1 MALFDPF
8 AARAQAD
15 GWDYHEVP
23 RTRAAPAV
31 VPEECAE
38 LLIEIAGSCASRALV

>member
-1 MALFDPF
+1 MGLFDAF
-8 AARAQAD
+8 ATRAQAD

-23 RTRAAPAV
+23 WTHAAPAV

-38 LLIEIAGSCASRALV
+38 LLIEIAGARASRASV

>member
-23 RTRAAPAV
+23 WTHAAPAV

-38 LLIEIAGSCASRALV
+38 LLIEIAGSCASRASV